1 MSDMDNIVNPGDNFA
16 EHGYCV
22 LTDVG
27 NRYKQLIANFDCA
40 LGLSVHDELDS
51 EEFDFDAGFGCCNP
65 IDGGYRIY
73 LLVVMLL
80 GVLSPE
86 RRNALMQMADSLGS
100 GQVERITLDE
110 LNARLAPLTDGTG
123 R

>member
-1 MSDMDNIVNPGDNFA
+1 MSDMDNIVNPGDNFV

-22 LTDVG
+22 LTDVN

-40 LGLSVHDELDS
+40 LGLSAHDELEDA
-51 EEFDFDAGFGCCNP
+51 EFDFDAGFGCCNQV
-65 IDGGYRIY
+65 DGGYRIY

-86 RRNALMQMADSLGS
+86 RRAVLMQAAEDLSS
-100 GQVERITLDE
+100 GKVERITADE
-110 LNARLAPLTDGTG
+110 LTAMLQAAGGNQS
-123 R
+123 

>member
-22 LTDVG
+22 LTDVN

-40 LGLSVHDELDS
+40 LGLSMHDELES
-51 EEFDFDAGFGCCNP
+51 EEFEFDTGFGCCARH
-65 IDGGYRIY
+65 DGGYRIY

-80 GVLSPE
+80 SVLFPAQ
-86 RRNALMQMADSLGS
+86 RAVLVRVADDLSS
-100 GQVERITLDE
+100 GIAERITADE
-110 LNARLAPLTDGTG
+110 LTALLRAAYG